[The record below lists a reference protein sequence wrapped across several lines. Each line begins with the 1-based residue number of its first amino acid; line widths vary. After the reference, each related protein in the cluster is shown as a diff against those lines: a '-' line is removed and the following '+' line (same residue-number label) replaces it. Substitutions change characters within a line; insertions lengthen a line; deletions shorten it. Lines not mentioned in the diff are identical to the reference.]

1 MIIRR
6 KLVYKIDLLDIT
18 NTDLNLE
25 KINSDIKNL
34 KEICKEQK
42 EHIKIYDVSEDYLVK
57 ASNVKYF
64 LKDFVKGDIERTKQV
79 IKIPKEVT
87 SLMFIHSYLTE
98 LESIT
103 VFNSMY
109 DIVPRYRLVSSR
121 STITHNFQ
129 RFLDLEFTDLNN
141 LKFNFPEN
149 KLYHCIF
156 ILKIS
161 GQVEIENSNLKIL
174 SVNKGYRYSNVLN
187 PYIPYSNFKI
197 YSLKS
202 EKLVSNDYSFIDIL
216 FSYIPTNLSYYNKYI
231 NGILDINKEH
241 LKKYFN
247 LEQTVEIKERTTL
260 NEYFPF
266 SLEENSVSYFN
277 KIFLEDI
284 LTFKSL
290 FFNYYFNTNRI
301 EGLYLYIISTLFK
314 DTQLLK
320 QIKESLNLSIKNT
333 NYPIIKDMRLKMIS
347 LNTKYKEELFSEESI
362 KGLQVLTL
370 FMFFTNI
377 VGKSI
382 IESKGYFHIFSY
394 NGISLPL
401 IPWFDKTGIVNLF
414 TVFRNLDEENA
425 ILNITKGYS
434 KAIDFI
440 YDNFKFAKRI
450 YELKNPESTNNDEKN
465 SFIYKSIK
473 TAIKT
478 KNSIEKSRKKTTEEK
493 ICLLYLV
500 DTKLLDYIMYSFEE
514 TTESILSKIVIIKT
528 NLRRNISQ

>member
-18 NTDLNLE
+18 NTDLDLE

-42 EHIKIYDVSEDYLVK
+42 HHLKIYDVSEDYLVK
-57 ASNVKYF
+57 ASNIEHF
-64 LKDFVKGDIERTKQV
+64 LKDFVKGDTKRTKQV
-79 IKIPKEVT
+79 TKIPKEVT
-87 SLMFIHSYLTE
+87 SLLFIHSYLTE
-98 LESIT
+98 LEAISI
-103 VFNSMY
+103 FNSLHT
-109 DIVPRYRLVSSR
+109 IVPRYNFNNLRNI
-121 STITHNFQ
+121 ITYNFQ
-129 RFLDLEFTDLNN
+129 RFLGFEFTDLKN
-141 LKFNFPEN
+141 LNFNFSEN

-174 SVNKGYRYSNVLN
+174 SVNKGYRYFNVLN
-187 PYIPYSNFKI
+187 PYIPYSDFKR
-197 YSLKS
+197 YSLKN
-202 EKLVSNDYSFIDIL
+202 EKPVSNDYSFIDIL

-320 QIKESLNLSIKNT
+320 QIKESLNLAIKNT
-333 NYPIIKDMRLKMIS
+333 NYPIIKDMRLRMIS

-382 IESKGYFHIFSY
+382 IESKGYFHTFSY

-401 IPWFDKTGIVNLF
+401 ISWFNETSIVNLF
-414 TVFRNLDEENA
+414 TCFRNLNEEDA
-425 ILNITKGYS
+425 MLNITEGYS
-434 KAIDFI
+434 KAINFI

-450 YELKNPESTNNDEKN
+450 YELKNPESTKNDKKN

-500 DTKLLDYIMYSFEE
+500 NTELLNYIIHSFEE
-514 TTESILSKIVIIKT
+514 PTESILSKIVIIKT